1 MKNTDER
8 IVRKAVGKEK
18 IIANHLPDERLV
30 SRIYKELSKI
40 NNKKTIN
47 PTLKMGTI
55 FYQTLPKKICRRQIK
70 SKRHLTSL
78 VTRKMP
84 TKKTM
89 KYL

>member
-18 IIANHLPDERLV
+18 IIANHLSDERLV

-55 FYQTLPKKICRRQIK
+55 FYQTLPKKIYRRQIE
-70 SKRHLTSL
+70 
-78 VTRKMP
+78 
-84 TKKTM
+84 KTFNIIGH
-89 KYL
+89 